1 MNPVEIPFPP
11 FIINPMWQNPHPALE
26 AVLQINLP
34 DWQSLDMTGTLPNS
48 SLIKG
53 KNRFFLPQDSVCE
66 CVDDYSLHQNYLIS

>member
-11 FIINPMWQNPHPALE
+11 FIINPMWQNPHLTLE
-26 AVLQINLP
+26 ATVP

-48 SLIKG
+48 SLIKEQ
-53 KNRFFLPQDSVCE
+53 NRFFLPQDSVCE

>member
-26 AVLQINLP
+26 AALQINLP

>member
-11 FIINPMWQNPHPALE
+11 FIINPMWQNSHPALE
-26 AVLQINLP
+26 AALQINLP

-48 SLIKG
+48 SLIKE